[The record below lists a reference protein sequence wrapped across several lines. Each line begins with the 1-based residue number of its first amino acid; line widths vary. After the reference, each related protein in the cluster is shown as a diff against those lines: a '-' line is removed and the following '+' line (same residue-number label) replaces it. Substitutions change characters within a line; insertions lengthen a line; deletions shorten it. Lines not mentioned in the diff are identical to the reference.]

1 MLDPVEWAIP
11 ELFTWCMF
19 VTKMTLNLGTSVF
32 VQKFQPTDYLSG
44 SGTNEYKSFAYSLTS
59 DKLSG
64 M

>member
-1 MLDPVEWAIP
+1 
-11 ELFTWCMF
+11 MF